1 MSHERHLT
9 KRLKSVRIRESQRER
24 KDKTMKRDNNKRD
37 KDNNKDNNIIIQVT
51 LFDKEN
57 RHKPV
62 STLVEVE
69 SIEYFNN
76 HSQEV
81 KTRAIQKICLKRYWT
96 GQDLKK
102 YGYTSV
108 KVRNYTLYQEIIN
121 GQKEAR
127 KEGKER

>member
-1 MSHERHLT
+1 
-9 KRLKSVRIRESQRER
+9 
-24 KDKTMKRDNNKRD
+24 MKGKNKN
-37 KDNNKDNNIIIQVT
+37 KDNNNIIIQVT
-51 LFDKEN
+51 LFDKQN

-69 SIEYFNN
+69 SIKYFNE

-81 KTRAIQKICLKRYWT
+81 KTKAIQKICNKRYWT

-108 KVRNYTLYQEIIN
+108 KVRNYTLYQEIIK
-121 GQKEAR
+121 GQIEAR
-127 KEGKER
+127 KEK